1 MKCSIRTKLV
11 LGICLPLAAVYLL
24 LLVIEYRRG
33 KEQALEQMK
42 RHLTEL
48 AAHQASQ
55 LDTRLTAVAQ
65 VARSTADFLTTLP
78 LKEEDEIYRLIRRNL
93 ASNPRI
99 FGTCVAFEPGAFR
112 ADVARFAP
120 YACRSPTG
128 EGLRTIDIGTESYD
142 YTRWDWYLLPKLLGR
157 PAWTDPYFDEG
168 AGNILM
174 CTYSVPFHW
183 EGRLAGVVT
192 ADVSLEHL
200 RQEMADVDIQG
211 GYCLILS
218 QSGTIVSHPREALIL
233 SESIF
238 SLAEWYDLPELA
250 GLGREMI
257 AGKPG
262 VWRIP
267 DFETGQ
273 PKWAVVAPV
282 SSTGWSLAAMIPEE
296 HVLAPVHARVNRQM
310 YLLLTGLGVITLV
323 VLVVSGWITRPLAR
337 LAAATREV
345 ARGNLDVRV
354 TDIRSRDEIREFAD
368 TFNRMLGDLKSSVE
382 ARIRETA
389 AREAVEKELQVARQI
404 QTSLLPKVRPPYS
417 EHDAFSLYAANE
429 PAKVTAGDFYD
440 FWFVDDD
447 RLAVVIADVSGK
459 GLPAA
464 MFMAVART
472 VIRNFSAAG
481 RSPAETLAIANR
493 VLTEENE
500 EQMFVTVFLGHY
512 HVRTGELIYANG
524 GHNPPLVARHD
535 GRVESL
541 GQPTGPLL
549 AVLDESEY
557 GDRRIEL
564 DAGDLLLLY
573 TDGVTEARNE
583 EAGMFGE
590 EGLARLLSQ
599 LCSAP
604 PEEICRELLDRVN
617 EHRRGEPQD
626 DVTLLALKRMA

>member
-1 MKCSIRTKLV
+1 MKCSIRTKLI
-11 LGICLPLAAVYLL
+11 LAICLPLVAVYLL
-24 LLVIEYRRG
+24 LLVIEYRQG
-33 KEQALEQMK
+33 KEQAIEQMK

-55 LDTRLTAVAQ
+55 LDKQLAAVAQ

-78 LKEEDEIYRLIRRNL
+78 PEEEDEIYRLIRRNL
-93 ASNPRI
+93 ASNPKI

-112 ADVARFAP
+112 PGLARFAP
-120 YACRSPTG
+120 YGCRSPTG
-128 EGLRTIDIGTESYD
+128 EGLRTIDIGTDSYD
-142 YTRWDWYLLPKLLGR
+142 YARWDWYLLPKLLDR

-168 AGNILM
+168 AGDILM
-174 CTYSVPFHW
+174 CTYSVPFYRD
-183 EGRLAGVVT
+183 GQLKGVVT
-192 ADVSLEHL
+192 VDVLLERL
-200 RQEMADVDIQG
+200 RQEIAEVDIQG
-211 GYCLILS
+211 GYCMILS
-218 QSGTIVSHPREALIL
+218 QSGTIVSHPRESLIM

-238 SLAEWYDLPELA
+238 SLAEWYELPELA
-250 GLGREMI
+250 ELGREMI
-257 AGKPG
+257 AGNPG
-262 VWRIP
+262 VRRIP

-273 PKWAVVAPV
+273 PKWAVSVPV
-282 SSTGWSLAAMIPEE
+282 PSTGWSLAAIIPEE
-296 HVLAPVHARVNRQM
+296 RVLAPVNDRVNRQM
-310 YLLLTGLGVITLV
+310 YLLLAALGLIILV

-417 EHDAFSLYAANE
+417 EHDEFSLYAVNE

-481 RSPAETLAIANR
+481 RTPGETLAIANR

-512 HVRTGELIYANG
+512 NVRTGELVYANG

-541 GQPTGPLL
+541 GPPTGPLL
-549 AVLDESEY
+549 AVWDDADYEN
-557 GDRRIEL
+557 RRTEL
-564 DAGDLLLLY
+564 DSGDFLLLY
-573 TDGVTEARNE
+573 TDGVTEAHNE

-590 EGLARLLSQ
+590 EGLERLLSQ
-599 LCSAP
+599 LHGAP

-617 EHRRGEPQD
+617 DHRRQEAQD
-626 DVTLLALKRMA
+626 DVTLLALKRRA